1 MLKRRSIVLSLGAV
15 GVASLMLAEAA
26 WMPVRIVYNPSPS
39 APKGLYSVA
48 DPRPLR
54 HGDLVLVALPERW
67 QAWAVGRSYIGR
79 EVPLIKRVV
88 ALSGDRVCAVDG
100 GVYVNGTRRAAALD
114 RDGSG
119 RPMPV
124 WRGCRGL
131 REGEVFAL
139 MTDAPASLDGRY
151 FGPLDIDRVVG
162 KLTPLWLSPSGTFR
176 DVE

>member
-1 MLKRRSIVLSLGAV
+1 MLRRRAVVLSLGAL
-15 GVASLMLAEAA
+15 GVASLMLAEVAR
-26 WMPVRIVYNPSPS
+26 MPVRIVYNPSPS
-39 APKGLYSVA
+39 APQGLYLVV

-67 QAWAVGRSYIGR
+67 QAWAAGRGYIGR

-88 ALSGDRVCAVDG
+88 ALSGDHVCALDG
-100 GVYVNGTRRAAALD
+100 GVFVNGTRRAAALD

-119 RPMPV
+119 RPMLV
-124 WRGCRGL
+124 WRGCCGL

-139 MTDAPASLDGRY
+139 MTDVPTSLDGRY
-151 FGPLDIDRVVG
+151 FGPLDIDSVVG
-162 KLTPLWLSPSGTFR
+162 KLTPLWLSPNGRVR